1 MGLSQNIPAI
11 PHQAP
16 PPNPNGEIDSQVET
30 ITISSI
36 GEKGGEIKV
45 TVKVDGVTSTKIFK
59 VDEDT
64 PFEEVQKQINREIMI
79 NGSDSVLPFGE
90 IARSRTLESATQ
102 KHQNN
107 DVEKILTPWLGIA
120 VVDTPD
126 GVSKYLPL
134 PPNAGVS
141 VESVAENS
149 PAKEAS
155 LKKNDIVFQIEEQII
170 FNVDQFVSLIR
181 SYEESQS
188 IKVHYLR
195 KGEKLISDVSLV
207 LKETPISQHH
217 NALNQFFLG
226 DSDIKLPSLM
236 EIPGKPGE
244 FFIHSSGN
252 DGKFNSFKWEP
263 VEDVEIQFD
272 EEFDLNQLPTI
283 TNNPVTEIVHQLRAT
298 DELALAIRRLDE
310 LRIKYKDQHPLVQE
324 QLKMIE
330 VLKKR
335 QQHKVEKK
343 LRPKQE

>member
-1 MGLSQNIPAI
+1 MGHSQNIPEI
-11 PHQAP
+11 PHPEP
-16 PPNPNGEIDSQVET
+16 PPNLNGEIDSQVET

-45 TVKVDGVTSTKIFK
+45 TVNVDGVTSTKIFK

-64 PFEEVQKQINREIMI
+64 PFEEVQKRINREMML
-79 NGSDSVLPFGE
+79 NGSESVSPFGE

-102 KHQNN
+102 KRQNIE
-107 DVEKILTPWLGIA
+107 VEKILTPWLGIA

-126 GVSKYLPL
+126 SVSKYLPL

-181 SYEESQS
+181 SYDESQS
-188 IKVHYLR
+188 IKIHYLR
-195 KGEKLISDVSLV
+195 KGEKLTSDASLV
-207 LKETPISQHH
+207 LKETPISQRH
-217 NALNQFFLG
+217 NAFNQFILG
-226 DSDIKLPSLM
+226 DSDIKLPSIM

-244 FFIHSSGN
+244 FFIYSRGN
-252 DGKFNSFKWEP
+252 DGKNNSFKWEP
-263 VEDVEIQFD
+263 VEDIKIHFD
-272 EEFDLNQLPTI
+272 EEFDFNQLPTI
-283 TNNPVTEIVHQLRAT
+283 TNNPVTEDENQPRAT
-298 DELALAIRRLDE
+298 DKLALAISQLDE

-330 VLKKR
+330 VLKRR
-335 QQHKVEKK
+335 QQQKVE
-343 LRPKQE
+343 